1 MIDQLKKSGAC
12 EGERKKRMS
21 KGTPIDS
28 SAVSVHIFN
37 EKLINPDAFVSAL
50 IIKNDATPNEDIID

>member
-1 MIDQLKKSGAC
+1 
-12 EGERKKRMS
+12 MS

-28 SAVSVHIFN
+28 SPVHVHIFN

-50 IIKNDATPNEDIID
+50 IIKNDATPDEDARD